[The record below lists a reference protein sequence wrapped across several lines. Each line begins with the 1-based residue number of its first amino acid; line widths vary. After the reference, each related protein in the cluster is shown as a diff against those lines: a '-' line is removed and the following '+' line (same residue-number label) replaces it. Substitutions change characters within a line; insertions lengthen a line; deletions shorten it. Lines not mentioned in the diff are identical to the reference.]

1 MTDVRYGLGGYGLFG
16 AHHAAAIDAAPSAEL
31 AAIAVKSE
39 ASRAAAREAHPGVEI
54 YGDYRELLDR
64 DDIDIIDV
72 TVPNVLHH
80 EVAAAALDAARR
92 ARRRRCPDSRRSAT
106 AHRAPTPGSPPPPR
120 AVPRPRCRG

>member
-1 MTDVRYGLGGYGLFG
+1 MTDVRYGLVGYGLFG
-16 AHHAAAIDAAPSAEL
+16 THHAAAIDAAPSAEL

-64 DDIDIIDV
+64 DDIDIIDI

-80 EVAAAALDAARR
+80 EVAAAALDAGKHVLLEKPMALELRPSLRAWRR
-92 ARRRRCPDSRRSAT
+92 GY
-106 AHRAPTPGSPPPPR
+106 RA
-120 AVPRPRCRG
+120 